1 MEYLSNLDFIAE
13 LAHDITKSRN
23 TPYSNYTP
31 GKCKHLIQS
40 AQIGNCQI

>member
-31 GKCKHLIQS
+31 GKGKLLIQS
-40 AQIGNCQI
+40 VPIGSYQI